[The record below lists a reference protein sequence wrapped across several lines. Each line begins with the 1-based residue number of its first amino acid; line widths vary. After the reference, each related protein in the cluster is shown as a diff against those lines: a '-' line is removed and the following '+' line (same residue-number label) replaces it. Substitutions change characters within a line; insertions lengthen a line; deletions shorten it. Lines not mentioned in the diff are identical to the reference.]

1 MPIVFVIGRV
11 VFVLYFIFAGLQRLM
26 NVTGSADYF
35 AHKFIVPPAL
45 DAAMAQI
52 TSLVGLSTPTVLAM
66 LAGVVE
72 LAAGLLMA
80 FNVGTRAMAVV
91 LILFTAVGIY
101 YGDNFWELVSPQREA
116 ALTQAMQ
123 HLSLIGG
130 LLVFVAL
137 GAGHLNEPGRSAGV

>member
-1 MPIVFVIGRV
+1 MPIVFVVGRV

-26 NVTGSADYF
+26 NVTASADYF
-35 AHKFIVPPAL
+35 AHKFIVPPVL
-45 DAAMAQI
+45 DAAAAQV

-66 LAGVVE
+66 LAGVIE
-72 LAAGLLMA
+72 LAAGLLVA
-80 FNVGTRAMAVV
+80 FNVGVRAMAIV

-101 YGDNFWELVSPQREA
+101 YGDNFWALASPQREPLLA
-116 ALTQAMQ
+116 EAML

-137 GAGHLNEPGRSAGV
+137 GTVYPGDPGGRAEL